1 MNTRDD
7 FNVVISDWLDD
18 QAGRG
23 APDYLDEILVRTTR
37 TRQRPAWSSL
47 ERWLPMQTTLR
58 FAPAP
63 RIAWLLVVLALL
75 AAAGVAVV
83 VVGSHTRQL
92 PPPFGLARNGT
103 IIYGGSDH
111 DIHRLD
117 PVTGV
122 AAALIN
128 GLPRDGAPSLS
139 PDGTRFFFLR
149 DSDISS
155 GGGRV
160 ATIMVANV
168 DGTNVRDVTGV
179 LSNMHDPV
187 WSHDGSHLAVA
198 LDVDASP
205 RSTIRV
211 FTVDGSKQPQVI
223 DIGDMAAIYLAFR
236 PGDRELTFRGVTST
250 AAGLY
255 AIGADGH
262 GLRTILTLRE
272 GDYASLSPDGTKIA
286 YQVWDGTTG
295 TIHVINV
302 DTGADSI
309 PSIDRGT
316 TTGLIDDS
324 PTWSPDGA
332 RLLFVRY
339 HGAGGYR
346 LAVVPA
352 TGGSVVEIGPSMPSN
367 ETRSLAQFS
376 PDGMAVMAY
385 FQADQSTWMLD
396 PTGAAPDVQLPATI
410 AEQASWQR
418 LAP

>member
-7 FNVVISDWLDD
+7 FNVVISEWLDD

-47 ERWLPMQTTLR
+47 ERWLPMQTTLS
-58 FAPAP
+58 FATVP
-63 RIAWLLVVLALL
+63 RIAWLLVVIALL
-75 AAAGVAVV
+75 AAAVVAVV
-83 VVGSHTRQL
+83 VVGSQTRPL
-92 PPPFGLARNGT
+92 PPPFGLARNGA
-103 IIYGGSDH
+103 IIYGGSDQ

-117 PVTGV
+117 PLTGV
-122 AAALIN
+122 TTALIN
-128 GLPRDGAPSLS
+128 GLPRDGSPSLS
-139 PDGTRFFFLR
+139 PDGTKFFFLR
-149 DSDISS
+149 DADVSSD
-155 GGGRV
+155 GGRV
-160 ATIMVANV
+160 ATVMVANV
-168 DGTNVRDVTGV
+168 DGSNVRDVTGV
-179 LSNMHDPV
+179 LTDMHDPV
-187 WSHDGSHLAVA
+187 WSHDGTRIAVA
-198 LDVDASP
+198 TDLNGVPPS
-205 RSTIRV
+205 RIRI
-211 FTVDGSKQPQVI
+211 FSVDGSTPPRVI
-223 DIGDMAAIYLAFR
+223 DIGDTEAIYLAFR
-236 PGDRELTFRGVTST
+236 PGDRELTFRGQ
-250 AAGLY
+250 GLF
-255 AIGADGH
+255 AVGTDGS
-262 GLRTILTLRE
+262 GLRTILAPGD

-324 PTWSPDGA
+324 PTWSPDGS

-346 LAVVPA
+346 LAVIPA
-352 TGGSVVEIGPSMPSN
+352 TGGGVVEIGPSMPSN
-367 ETRSLAQFS
+367 ATRSLAQFS
-376 PDGMAVMAY
+376 PDGAAVMAY

-396 PTGAAPDVQLPATI
+396 PTGSVPDVQLPATI